1 MRDSPYYAQAE
12 LLVRYLPALAAA
24 ECFALKGGTA
34 INLFVRDLPRL
45 SVDIDLAYTP
55 LTGRERALE
64 HIRAAMAEMAARA
77 TGLIPGLRVIA
88 TGAAEAPKQI
98 AVAAGAQIK
107 VEPNPVLRGTV
118 FEPEERRLSP
128 AAEALFGRS
137 ATVRVA
143 SGPDLYA
150 GKLCAALDRGHPRD
164 WFDVTLMLRQ
174 EALDDRL
181 RQAFVVY
188 LASHGRPMAELLAP
202 RPRPLRD
209 SFTREFQGMAR
220 DPITVDEMEATQAL
234 LPARLRSALTE
245 SERSFLLSVKLGEPE
260 WDLLPIPH
268 VRDLP
273 ALQWKLA
280 NIAQLRREP
289 RRHAA
294 SVARLRAVLEL

>member
-107 VEPNPVLRGTV
+107 VEPNPCYGARFSSRKNGGS
-118 FEPEERRLSP
+118 RRPPKRCSG
-128 AAEALFGRS
+128 GRQRS
-137 ATVRVA
+137 ESCPCRI
-143 SGPDLYA
+143 
-150 GKLCAALDRGHPRD
+150 C
-164 WFDVTLMLRQ
+164 
-174 EALDDRL
+174 
-181 RQAFVVY
+181 
-188 LASHGRPMAELLAP
+188 
-202 RPRPLRD
+202 
-209 SFTREFQGMAR
+209 
-220 DPITVDEMEATQAL
+220 TQASCAQRSTAVI
-234 LPARLRSALTE
+234 PATGST
-245 SERSFLLSVKLGEPE
+245 
-260 WDLLPIPH
+260 
-268 VRDLP
+268 
-273 ALQWKLA
+273 
-280 NIAQLRREP
+280 
-289 RRHAA
+289 
-294 SVARLRAVLEL
+294 